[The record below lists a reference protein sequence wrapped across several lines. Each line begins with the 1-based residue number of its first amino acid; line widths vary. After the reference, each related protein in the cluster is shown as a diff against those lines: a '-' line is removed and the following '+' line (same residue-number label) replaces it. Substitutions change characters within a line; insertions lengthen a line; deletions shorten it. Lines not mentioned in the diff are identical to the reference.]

1 MQNASRDPS
10 APDGIPGDVVQAQ
23 VDKILASPGFATSL
37 RHRGLLSHL
46 VAMALEGRGGEIKE
60 YTLGV
65 ELFGRGDSFDPQ
77 TDAIVRSEVSR
88 LRAKLK
94 AYYSADGREDWVIID
109 LPTRSYA
116 PVFKH
121 REALRETAAET
132 VGAVVAEVTP
142 SEVAHHRKWLWIL
155 SGFLIGAALGSS
167 VPYWLTLASA
177 KGGQPGQPVAAD
189 EVTSVAVLP
198 FVNSDGNPEV
208 QQFTDG
214 LTEEVIHTLAEID
227 GLRVVSLTAA
237 PQFKGQQVDLRTI
250 SATLNVGTVLEGA
263 VHRSGNR
270 LRITTRLLNA
280 AEGSQYYSHVYEH
293 ELKDVFTVQM
303 EIAGHV
309 ANALRVRQR
318 GDEVA
323 RFTKNA
329 DAHRFY
335 LQGLYHASRTSES
348 ELRQAID
355 CYQRAIGYDRN
366 YSPAYVGLSD
376 AYLTLALLN
385 EAEPREA
392 MQRAADAAR
401 TAVKTGETYAHAH
414 AALGSVLALYNWNW
428 TEAEKEFHKAIEGDP
443 NDSPILQQ
451 YAMRYLVPQANLDS
465 ALFEL
470 QLAQQVDPFSP
481 QVMLNRGRVL
491 YFKRDPARAIRAI
504 QSSLGLDPDLEVG
517 PLALAEAYVQNSSF
531 EEALKTLQES
541 SAPTE
546 DEARLAVLGRVNGL
560 SRQSERARETLRE
573 LVEVNRHRYVSGYYF
588 SQVYLALG
596 ETALALDWLERAA
609 EEHSPLIVYAK
620 VAPQFDRLRAEPRFR
635 TLLRRIGL
643 EQ

>member
-1 MQNASRDPS
+1 MQNAGRGPS
-10 APDGIPGDVVQAQ
+10 APDGIPVDVVQAQ
-23 VDKILASPGFATSL
+23 VDKILASPGFAASP
-37 RHRGLLSHL
+37 RHRGLLRHL

-60 YTLGV
+60 YALGV

-94 AYYSADGREDWVIID
+94 AYYSADGRNDSLIVD

-116 PVFKH
+116 PVFKL
-121 REALRETAAET
+121 REAPVKTAVETAGT
-132 VGAVVAEVTP
+132 VLAEVAP
-142 SEVAHHRKWLWIL
+142 PAVAHHRKWLWIL
-155 SGFLIGAALGSS
+155 VGFLIGVTLSS
-167 VPYWLTLASA
+167 GVPYWLNLASA
-177 KGGQPGQPVAAD
+177 RGGQPGQPVAAD

-227 GLRVVSLTAA
+227 GLRVVSLAAA
-237 PQFKGQQVDLRTI
+237 PQFKGQQVDLSTI
-250 SATLNVGTVLEGA
+250 SATLNVGTVLAGA

-293 ELKDVFTVQM
+293 ELKDVFVVQM

-323 RFTKNA
+323 RFTRNA

-335 LQGLYHASRTSES
+335 LQGLYHASRNSES

-355 CYQRAIGYDRN
+355 CYQHAIGYDGN

-376 AYLTLALLN
+376 AYLTLTLLN

-401 TAVKTGETYAHAH
+401 TAVRTGDTYAHAH
-414 AALGSVLALYNWNW
+414 AALGSVLALYNWDW
-428 TEAEKEFHKAIEGDP
+428 AGAEKEFHKAIAGDP

-481 QVMLNRGRVL
+481 QVMLNRGRVH
-491 YFKRDPARAIRAI
+491 YFKRDPARALRAI

-517 PLALAEAYVQNSSF
+517 PLALAEAYLQNASF

-546 DEARLAVLGRVNGL
+546 DEARLAVLGRVYGL
-560 SRQSERARETLRE
+560 SRQSERAREILQE
-573 LVEVNRHRYVSGYYF
+573 LVEVDRHQHVSGYYF

-609 EEHSPLIVYAK
+609 EEHSPLIVYVK
-620 VAPQFDRLRAEPRFR
+620 VAPQFDRLRAEPRFQG
-635 TLLRRIGL
+635 LLRRIGL

>member
-1 MQNASRDPS
+1 
-10 APDGIPGDVVQAQ
+10 
-23 VDKILASPGFATSL
+23 
-37 RHRGLLSHL
+37 
-46 VAMALEGRGGEIKE
+46 MALQGRGGEIKE
-60 YTLGV
+60 YALGV
-65 ELFGRGDSFDPQ
+65 DLFGRGDSFDPQ

-94 AYYSADGREDWVIID
+94 TYYTNDGRDDSVIVD
-109 LPTRSYA
+109 LPARSYVPAFKLREA
-116 PVFKH
+116 PV
-121 REALRETAAET
+121 ETAADG
-132 VGAVVAEVTP
+132 VGAVEGGVAP
-142 SEVAHHRKWLWIL
+142 SAVAHDRKWLWIL
-155 SGFLIGAALGSS
+155 SGLLIGAALGSG
-167 VPYWLTLASA
+167 VPYWLSLASA

-237 PQFKGQQVDLRTI
+237 PEFKGQHVDLRTL

-280 AEGSQYYSHVYEH
+280 AERSQYYSHVYEH
-293 ELKDVFTVQM
+293 DLKDAFTVQM

-335 LQGLYHASRTSES
+335 LQGLYHANRISES

-355 CYQRAIGYDRN
+355 FYQRAIGYDRN

-385 EAEPREA
+385 EAEPRET
-392 MQRAADAAR
+392 MQRAAEAAR
-401 TAVKTGETYAHAH
+401 TAVKTGDTFAHAH
-414 AALGSVLALYNWNW
+414 AALGSILALYNWDW
-428 TEAEKEFHKAIEGDP
+428 PGAEKEFHKAIEGDP

-481 QVMLNRGRVL
+481 QVMLNRGRVQ
-491 YFKRDPARAIRAI
+491 YFKRDPAHALRAI

-517 PLALAEAYVQNSSF
+517 PLALAEAYLQDSSF
-531 EEALKTLQES
+531 EAALKTLQQS

-546 DEARLAVLGRVNGL
+546 DEARLAVLGRVYGL
-560 SRQSERARETLRE
+560 SRQPARAREVLQE
-573 LVEVNRHRYVSGYYF
+573 LVEVNRHRHVSGYYF
-588 SQVYLALG
+588 AQVDAALG
-596 ETALALDWLERAA
+596 DTATAIDWLERAA
-609 EEHSPLIVYAK
+609 AEHSPLIVYIK
-620 VAPQFDRLRAEPRFR
+620 VAPQFDSLRAEPRFQA
-635 TLLRRIGL
+635 LLRRIGL
-643 EQ
+643 AQ